1 MSSRKRSYT
10 KRTWTTSK
18 GIERTAFVV
27 DFVDASGKRC
37 RRQFDSK
44 READTFRVGTE
55 GQLRA
60 GTFRG
65 DAAKITAKEATELY
79 LEYCEGRHQRCERMT
94 RHNLNVYRGIAR
106 KHVLHPEH
114 GIGGITL
121 AQLSA
126 SQITKFK
133 DRLRTAGVSV
143 SITRKSV
150 AFVKRTLD
158 HAISQ
163 DFVATNAAVGV
174 KVIGRRDEATKKVTP
189 PTKEHVKA
197 LLGAADSDLRTK
209 MLVAAA
215 TGVRAG
221 ELWALRWRHIDFGAC
236 EVTVETRVDAYGDE
250 DTTKT
255 AAGVRV
261 VPLGTAT
268 VQTLREWR
276 VKSKFKK
283 ADDLVFPNTQGGY
296 TSHHNFLRRRYNAL
310 FGSMA
315 TKCQEDDSKAPAPPK
330 TNWHAF
336 RHYAISTWI
345 EAGLKPKTVQTF
357 AGHSSLSV
365 TMDRYGHLFPSDD
378 HKTAMDSIADALGA

>member
-18 GIERTAFVV
+18 GVERTAFVV

-44 READTFRVGTE
+44 RDADTFRVGTE

-65 DAAKITAKEATELY
+65 DAAKVTVKETAELY
-79 LEYCEGRHQRCERMT
+79 IQYCEGRHVRGERMT
-94 RHNLNVYRGIAR
+94 HHNLVVYRGLVRNHI
-106 KHVLHPEH
+106 LHKTH
-114 GIGGITL
+114 GVGAVTL
-121 AQLSA
+121 AQLTA
-126 SQITKFK
+126 SKVTAFR

-143 SITRKSV
+143 SITRK
-150 AFVKRTLD
+150 AIAILKRILD
-158 HAISQ
+158 FAITQ
-163 DFVATNAAVGV
+163 DFVASNSAVGV
-174 KVIGRRDEATKKVTP
+174 KVIGRRDEASKKVTP
-189 PTKEHVKA
+189 PAKAHVRA
-197 LLGAADSDLRTK
+197 LLEAADSNLRAI
-209 MLVAAA
+209 MLFAAA

-221 ELWALRWRHIDFGAC
+221 ELWALRWRHIDFDAS

-261 VPLGTAT
+261 VPLGAATAK
-268 VQTLREWR
+268 TLKAWR
-276 VKSKFKK
+276 LRSKFSK
-283 ADDLVFPNTQGGY
+283 DGDLLFPNRRGGY
-296 TSHHNFLRRRYNAL
+296 TSHHNFLKRRYNAL
-310 FGSMA
+310 YAKMA
-315 TKCQEDDSKAPAPPK
+315 QRHLEDDSCTPAPPK
-330 TNWHAF
+330 TNWHAL
-336 RHYAISTWI
+336 RHYAVSTWI

-378 HKTAMDSIADALGA
+378 HKAAMDTIADALGA